1 MRQRGS
7 TRLNTLLI
15 LLIVALL
22 ASVAVPTWQAH
33 YGFGDKEGFR
43 TNKDG
48 APVVRHETLGGARER
63 AGV

>member
-33 YGFGDKEGFR
+33 YGFSDKEGFR
-43 TNKDG
+43 FSDIEIG
-48 APVVRHETLGGARER
+48 ALKR
-63 AGV
+63 AT